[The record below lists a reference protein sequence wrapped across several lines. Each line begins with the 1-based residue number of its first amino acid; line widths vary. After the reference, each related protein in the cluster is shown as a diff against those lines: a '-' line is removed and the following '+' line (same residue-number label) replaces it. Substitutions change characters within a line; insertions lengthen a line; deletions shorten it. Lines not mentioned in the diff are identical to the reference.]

1 MSDSPKQSRRNT
13 LGIILWSSLGAV
25 VLPVLYVAGRFLRPP
40 RPSTS
45 MTVAGREE
53 ELATG
58 AARIVKVGMT
68 DAIVMRDPNGELYAL
83 NLRCTHA
90 GCNVRWREGDGSFS
104 CPCHGG
110 RFDRDGEVLK
120 GPPKAPLQRLEIRI
134 EDGSVIVTD
143 TPA

>member
-1 MSDSPKQSRRNT
+1 MPNAPTESRRNT

-25 VLPVLYVAGRFLRPP
+25 ALPVLYVAGRFLRPP
-40 RPSTS
+40 RPSMS
-45 MTVAGREE
+45 MTVVGKPEDLGAD
-53 ELATG
+53 

-68 DAIVMRDPNGELYAL
+68 DAIVMRDEKGELYAL

-90 GCNVRWREGDGSFS
+90 GCNVRWRENDGDFS

-110 RFDRDGEVLK
+110 RFDRDGQVLK
-120 GPPKAPLQRLEIRI
+120 GPPKAPLVRLEIRV

-143 TPA
+143 NPV